1 MSQPDNKQRHLIAAI
16 NPKSPVSEAYR
27 TLRTNIQF
35 SAIDQQMQVLMVAS
49 ATVGEGKTTTLT
61 NLAVTYAQEGKKVLL
76 IDADLRNPSL
86 HQVFQQSNRV
96 GLTSAFLNH
105 QPITDVISETNID
118 NLFIIPSGPIPPNP
132 SEILGSQRMQMLM
145 DDLKRIFDVIL
156 LDTPPVLPVA
166 DSLIVSSYCDGV
178 ILVVHAGK
186 VKKELVKKAKANL
199 DHVKA
204 RILGVV
210 LNNNER
216 SKNEGQYYY
225 YYGRKK

>member
-1 MSQPDNKQRHLIAAI
+1 MSQQDNKQRRHLITAI
-16 NPKSPVSEAYR
+16 NPKSIVSEAYR

-35 SAIDQQMQVLMVAS
+35 SAIDRQMKVLMVAS
-49 ATVGEGKTTTLT
+49 ATVGEGKTTTVT

-86 HQVFQQSNRV
+86 HLVFQLTNRI
-96 GLTSAFLNH
+96 GLTSAFLH
-105 QPITDVISETNID
+105 QQSLTDVIGETNID
-118 NLFIIPSGPIPPNP
+118 NLFVLTSGPVPPNS
-132 SEILGSQRMQMLM
+132 SEILGSQRMQFLLEE
-145 DDLKRIFDVIL
+145 LKNMYDVIL
-156 LDTPPVLPVA
+156 FDTPPVLPVA

-178 ILVVHAGK
+178 VLVVHAGK
-186 VKKELVKKAKANL
+186 TKKEIVKKAKASL

-216 SKNEGQYYY
+216 SKNEGRYYN
-225 YYGRKK
+225 YYG